1 MEQQLS
7 MRFLVLLILVALI
20 IGACHSTKELNGKT
34 FSYESQRRTLA
45 VIFNSDSTC
54 VLKNTFHCND
64 LSKDVKEITIS
75 CVYKRIDDV
84 IYIRNVNCADD
95 YCKYDLTISIPP
107 QESEQCG
114 FLSDDA
120 RKSSATTGPNYLT
133 PYEKLGS
140 VPNIDIDTLRIIKN
154 RIVLSKKDSRRNIG
168 FIFK

>member
-1 MEQQLS
+1 MKI
-7 MRFLVLLILVALI
+7 FGLLIFAIFIL
-20 IGACHSTKELNGKT
+20 GACHSTKELNGKT
-34 FSYESQRRTLA
+34 FRYESQKRTLA

-64 LSKDVKEITIS
+64 VSKDVKEIMIS
-75 CVYKRIDDV
+75 CTYKRVDDV
-84 IYIRNVNCADD
+84 IYIRNVNCTDD
-95 YCKYDLTISIPP
+95 SCKYDLTIAIPP

-120 RKSSATTGPNYLT
+120 RKSRMTIGPNYPT
-133 PYEKLGS
+133 AYEKFGS
-140 VPNIDIDTLRIIKN
+140 VPNVDIDTLRIIKN